1 MSGVKITRKIMFLAR
16 LWRNDVSVEATFTPD
31 GDLPNIDKVMLLTWG
46 PGPKRVFTPDGGL
59 PTSCGPGSKSVQI
72 DIERLFMELPTP
84 DGEEEIVSVEDHLI
98 DCALTHVWAQ
108 ENGLAS

>member
-31 GDLPNIDKVMLLTWG
+31 G
-46 PGPKRVFTPDGGL
+46 GL
-59 PTSCGPGSKSVQI
+59 PTSWGPGSKSVQI

>member
-31 GDLPNIDKVMLLTWG
+31 GDLPNIDKVMLLSW
-46 PGPKRVFTPDGGL
+46 
-59 PTSCGPGSKSVQI
+59 GPGSKSVQI